1 MVFKRKKKQTTLG
14 FLKSLF
20 FPEGGWRRAI
30 EYLSHRIKRL
40 PDSPHRIALGLS
52 FGVFASFSPFFGF
65 HFVLGALLAYVFNAN
80 IFASILGTFFA
91 NPITFP
97 FIAAIS
103 VRMGVFILDQFP
115 FLKSDKNSANTW
127 LLDSQL
133 NGLGVF
139 EKFLVEVYFDKFI
152 PYAVGGTICG
162 IITAFIIYILSKPL
176 INSYQKRKR
185 KRKSNKINT
194 KIKWSKRL

>member
-65 HFVLGALLAYVFNAN
+65 HFVLGALLAYVFKAN

-103 VRMGVFILDQFP
+103 VKTGIFIMDQFSI
-115 FLKSDKNSANTW
+115 LKNDRNSIDTW
-127 LLDSQL
+127 VFDSEL
-133 NGLGVF
+133 KGLGVF
-139 EKFLVEVYFDKFI
+139 EKFLVDVYFDKFI
-152 PYAVGGTICG
+152 PYAIGGIICG
-162 IITAFIIYILSKPL
+162 IITAFVIYILSKQL
-176 INSYQKRKR
+176 IVSYQRRRRR
-185 KRKSNKINT
+185 KRKSNKINS
-194 KIKWSKRL
+194 KI

>member
-52 FGVFASFSPFFGF
+52 FGVFASFSPLFGF
-65 HFVLGALLAYVFNAN
+65 HFVLGALLAYVFKAN
-80 IFASILGTFFA
+80 IFASILGTFFL

-103 VRMGVFILDQFP
+103 FKTGIFILDQF
-115 FLKSDKNSANTW
+115 FNFKNERNSADTW
-127 LLDSQL
+127 ILDSEIKD
-133 NGLGVF
+133 LGVF
-139 EKFLVEVYFDKFI
+139 EKFIVEVYFDKFI
-152 PYAVGGTICG
+152 PYAIGGIICG
-162 IITAFIIYILSKPL
+162 IITGFIIYILSKSL
-176 INSYQKRKR
+176 IDSYQKRKR

-194 KIKWSKRL
+194 KI